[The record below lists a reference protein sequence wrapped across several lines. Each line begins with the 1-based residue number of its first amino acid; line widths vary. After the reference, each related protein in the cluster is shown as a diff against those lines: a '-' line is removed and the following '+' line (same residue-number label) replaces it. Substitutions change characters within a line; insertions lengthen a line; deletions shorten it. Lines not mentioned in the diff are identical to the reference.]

1 MEKALDKLKAERDS
15 LVGYVE
21 AHKALISPARRLPL
35 DIIQEIFVACIPTHR
50 NCVMSASE
58 APVLLGRICS
68 SWRAISLSTPR
79 IWARLHIVEP
89 ERPYNSTSSPLFNE
103 KWAQRLQTTKT
114 WLGRSGQCPL
124 SISLEINNFDDESA
138 PPSTETHSGR
148 FLQTLLAFATRWQH
162 IQFVG
167 PPALFPEIL
176 GHLTEMDVPILRSLV
191 LYQRGGYPPSNP
203 ISWDSFGIL
212 RGRSISS
219 FSISG
224 NHFIVPDL
232 PLRWDQLTEL
242 SFLGPPGAAKSSI
255 SSAVAL
261 QTISKCPA
269 LRSYKLR
276 LVDDP
281 NAQIQAN
288 HPIVEHLSLQTLELY
303 CVGDAAPISKALL
316 GRLALPQLR
325 NFALRGH
332 TTGPEGM
339 TNVHDVLPLSSFLVS
354 STRLEYFQLDT
365 HGLSKPALLE
375 IIPSLA
381 PTVKQLQLFAVTHGW
396 EDPAASCFDDEILS
410 VLTPTTGLSP
420 CCPVLQDLYLYCSMV
435 SDAAVLRFITAR
447 MAAPTLKRVV
457 IQFHREMEHD
467 ILPDLQPFIESGL
480 DVSITH
486 YAPPSSFILSPWQG
500 LLDDPHGLG
509 ESKPWI
515 MDHW

>member
-1 MEKALDKLKAERDS
+1 TFIDKRKAERRG
-15 LVGYVE
+15 LVRYVE
-21 AHKALISPARRLPL
+21 AHKALISPARHLPL
-35 DIIQEIFVACIPTHR
+35 DIIQKIFVACIPTHR

-89 ERPYNSTSSPLFNE
+89 QYPYNTTSSPLFDE

-124 SISLEINNFDDESA
+124 SISLEINTVDEA
-138 PPSTETHSGR
+138 PSSPETDPRR
-148 FLQTLLAFATRWQH
+148 FLLTLLAFAARWQH

-167 PPALFPEIL
+167 PPALFAEIL
-176 GHLTEMDVPILRSLV
+176 VHLTEMDVPILRSLA
-191 LYQRGGYPPSNP
+191 LLQRGGYPPFKS

-212 RGRSISS
+212 RGRGISS
-219 FSISG
+219 FPISG

-232 PLRWDQLTEL
+232 PLRWDQLTAL
-242 SFLGPPGAAKSSI
+242 SFLGPPGAYKSLI
-255 SSAVAL
+255 SSGTAL

-269 LRSYKLR
+269 LRSYKLT
-276 LVDDP
+276 LYDYP
-281 NAQIQAN
+281 NGQIQAN
-288 HPIVEHLSLQTLELY
+288 CPTIEHLSLQTLELY
-303 CVGDAAPISKALL
+303 CVGDPVPISKALL

-325 NFALRGH
+325 NFALRGD
-332 TTGPEGM
+332 TTGPEVA
-339 TNVHDVLPLSSFLVS
+339 NIHDVLHLSSFLVS
-354 STRLEYFQLDT
+354 SMRLEYFQLDT

-381 PTVKQLQLFAVTHGW
+381 PTVKQLQLFAVTRGW
-396 EDPAASCFDDEILS
+396 AASCFDDEILS

-447 MAAPTLKRVV
+447 MAVPRLKRVK

-467 ILPDLQPFIESGL
+467 ILPDLQPFIETGL
-480 DVSITH
+480 NVSITH
-486 YAPPSSFILSPWQG
+486 YAPPSSEPFILSPWQG
-500 LLDDPHGLG
+500 LLDDPHALG
-509 ESKPWI
+509 KSKPWI